1 MATLSPT
8 KQLLYKVNLRRPVQ
22 VADLPIHTDKH
33 KEADKMRRPTNMFKT
48 KEQDKLQEKKL
59 NEMKASNLL
68 DIEVKTMIIRT
79 FNKLRRRIDQ
89 FSENFEKEIV
99 NIKKTKP

>member
-1 MATLSPT
+1 
-8 KQLLYKVNLRRPVQ
+8 
-22 VADLPIHTDKH
+22 
-33 KEADKMRRPTNMFKT
+33 MRRPTNMFKT